1 MANAL
6 VAVLHRALAP
16 ASTKASLTTVDTNRG
31 WWPVIKES
39 YAGAWQTNVEV
50 RLDSV
55 LAHHAVFACQ
65 TLIASDIAK
74 LRVKLIQRDDA
85 GIWLEIENAAYT
97 PVLRKPNPF
106 QTRIQ
111 FWESWILSKMQSGNV
126 YVLKRR
132 DNRRVVIGLYVLDP
146 ARVTPLVSDDGQ
158 VFYRLR
164 KDNTAGI
171 EDSDVVV
178 PAEEI
183 IHDRFNCLF
192 HPLVGI
198 SPIFAN
204 GLTATQGLAI
214 QNNATKF
221 FENGARPG
229 GILTAPA
236 AISDE
241 TALRLKTYWDDNFS
255 GEKAGKVAV
264 LGDGLKYERM
274 ALTSV
279 EAQLIEQLKWSAEV
293 VCSTYHVPPYKIGV
307 GQVPSY
313 TNVQALNLEYYSQCL
328 QVLIEAAELCL
339 DEGLGLA
346 ADIGVEFDIDGLL
359 RMDSVTQM
367 DVLAKA
373 QGLMTLDER
382 RRKIDLPRVNGGNTI
397 YLQQQD
403 HSLEA
408 IAARD
413 SMLINDAT
421 AGPDGSPTDIQA
433 EVFNGAQVQS
443 LQGLLMAV
451 AEGTL
456 PAETAAAAIAAAFP
470 LLDAEEIEA
479 MIAPLRDAAPPPEPA
494 DDDEIAAR
502 VATILDKRA
511 PDETDDIEAAIDA
524 EWEIADAA

>member
-6 VAVLHRALAP
+6 VTVLHRALAP
-16 ASTKASLTTVDTNRG
+16 TSTKAALTTVDQNRG
-31 WWPVIKES
+31 WWPVIRES
-39 YAGAWQTNVEV
+39 YQSAWQTNVEV
-50 RLDSV
+50 KFDAV
-55 LAHHAVFACQ
+55 VAHHAVFACQ
-65 TLIASDIAK
+65 TLIASDFSK
-74 LRVKLIQRDDA
+74 LRVKLVQEDTD
-85 GIWLEIENAAYT
+85 WVWIEVRNPAYS

-111 FWESWILSKMQSGNV
+111 FWECYVLSKLQHGNV

-132 DNRRVVIGLYVLDP
+132 DNRGVVIALYVLDP
-146 ARVTPLVSDDGQ
+146 ARVLPLISDDGQ

-214 QNNATKF
+214 QKNATKF

-241 TALRLKTYWDDNFS
+241 TALRLKTYWDENFGGDKS
-255 GEKAGKVAV
+255 GKVAV

-279 EAQLIEQLKWSAEV
+279 EAQMIEQLKWSAEV
-293 VCSTYHVPPYKIGV
+293 ICSTYHVPPYKIGI
-307 GQVPSY
+307 GPMPNNN
-313 TNVQALNLEYYSQCL
+313 NVQALNVEYYSQCL
-328 QVLIEAAELCL
+328 QSLLEAAELCL

-346 ADIGVEFDIDGLL
+346 QGMGTEFDVDGLL
-359 RMDSVTQM
+359 RMDTVTQM
-367 DVLAKA
+367 DVLEK
-373 QGLMTLDER
+373 GKSVLTLNER
-382 RRKIDLPRVNGGNTI
+382 RRKIDAPRLVYGNTV
-397 YLQQQD
+397 YMQQQD
-403 HSLEA
+403 HSGEA
-408 IAARD
+408 IHARD
-413 SMLINDAT
+413 AALINDAI
-421 AGPDGSPTDIQA
+421 AEPAGSPTDIQA

-451 AEGTL
+451 AEGAL
-456 PAETAAAAIAAAFP
+456 PAATAAAAIAAAFP
-470 LLDAEEIEA
+470 LVTAEEIEA
-479 MIAPLRDAAPPPEPA
+479 MIAPLRDAAPPAEPA
-494 DDDEIAAR
+494 DEDEIAER

-524 EWEIADAA
+524 QWEIADAA